1 MPDPAE
7 IARVV
12 EQTGMEPIQAIY
24 HLRARAVLRD
34 RAANRETP
42 RGL

>member
-12 EQTGMEPIQAIY
+12 EQTGMEPIQAHY
-24 HLRARAVLRD
+24 HLQARAILRD
-34 RAANRETP
+34 RANRKA
-42 RGL
+42 L

>member
-12 EQTGMEPIQAIY
+12 AGTGMEPIQAIY
-24 HLRARAVLRD
+24 HLQARAILRD
-34 RAANRETP
+34 RANRKA
-42 RGL
+42 L